1 LTYLLIFNV
10 DHYRYMPQENIAGP
24 TVLWS
29 DLNNRKVKSNDGKKL
44 GEIKKISQNHFR
56 VEKGSI
62 GKKSFWIPKNLADAY
77 DGKYLWLSNNEDD
90 IRDKFFYGEEPSA
103 DDQVASSDGVKIVN
117 ERMKGVPTQ
126 PSDQSD
132 RYKNVRDLK

>member
-1 LTYLLIFNV
+1 
-10 DHYRYMPQENIAGP
+10 MPEENIAGP

-29 DLNNRKVKSNDGKKL
+29 DLKNRKVKSNDGKKL
-44 GEIKKISQNHFR
+44 GKIKKISQNHFR

-126 PSDQSD
+126 PSDKSD
-132 RYKNVRDLK
+132 RYKNARDLK